1 MIRKI
6 SVLFICVEAIIYWLL
21 YNLHDCNFSVFM
33 SMRLFRSFFVNFEQI
48 TQLVKEFSLLTLTSY
63 QVFNVIRA

>member
-6 SVLFICVEAIIYWLL
+6 SVLFICVEAIMYWLL
-21 YNLHDCNFSVFM
+21 YNLHDCTFSVFM